1 MEQQPNGKQSGRS
14 AAILALLAASA
25 GAGIGWGI
33 WLVTGNNGVAIGMAG
48 PIALLV
54 NNILSIALLVNNMFR
69 KVIK

>member
-1 MEQQPNGKQSGRS
+1 MEQQPNDKQSGRA
-14 AAILALLAASA
+14 AAIAALLAVSA

-33 WLVTGNNGVAIGMAG
+33 WLTTGNNAVAIGMAG

-54 NNILSIALLVNNMFR
+54 NNMLR